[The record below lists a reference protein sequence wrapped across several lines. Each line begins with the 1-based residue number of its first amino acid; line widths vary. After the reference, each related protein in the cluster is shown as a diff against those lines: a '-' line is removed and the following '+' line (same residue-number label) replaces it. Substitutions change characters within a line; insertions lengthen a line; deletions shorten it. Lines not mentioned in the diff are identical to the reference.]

1 VIYAA
6 IFVFSYPR
14 MARRKIL
21 DMGAFCQ
28 FDDFMAKSPVQ
39 LGNMQN
45 VTVGRQMGQIG

>member
-1 VIYAA
+1 
-6 IFVFSYPR
+6 

-28 FDDFMAKSPVQ
+28 FDDFMAISPVQ